1 MQLSTAHE
9 AQRAISELS
18 GNILQGRK
26 ISCQLA
32 HKPEEASKAV
42 EPAAQSIPPVSHEG
56 SRNALAEQNGS
67 AEAKRKAQTDLARQ
81 KMEALKNRNLSLRET
96 SGSGNIVPPAVRPE
110 SLPEIPTSGASHE
123 NLASVAQV
131 SNYSPT
137 TPHGSYFSPINERQP
152 FSIPGLFMASARPIP
167 FKNTEQPMATS
178 SVAAQETH
186 QATTSIQSPDSTV
199 HSQMLSIPTTSISL
213 SSEKRGLQFT
223 TETLAKSA
231 NSASKVHEPRKRQR
245 ASDFIDSPPRKVNRT
260 LGQKEDA
267 SVIIDVSEEEAND
280 DLEDDADAMDI
291 EQDVNIDPISTQLEH
306 DELETGKQRAIR
318 DLPPLTDFPARK
330 KIPDHLAF
338 MTPPAVQTPGKPK
351 EPDGLKPKLK
361 EIEQMKR
368 RIAELEQRNKAKQ
381 TSSRAQT
388 PGTPG
393 HAKSPPRPAETVV
406 EGNERPRSSA
416 GVETPV
422 ASVQEHTQ
430 AHAKTATPS
439 ATKDTQKIIG
449 FGEAMEHHETGKDL
463 AVAVSQTLQLG
474 KDITSEGQQ
483 QGQSAD
489 YDLEELRPIGVDIDQ
504 SKSAQATLVD
514 NKVQLQPV
522 LEPIKEIEDA
532 RAETDRLRAAEAA
545 AAAAV
550 RAEEHQRLIVEQ
562 RVKAL
567 PLANAEVERS
577 RIAES
582 ATGEEEQRRR
592 RRTDIESGLPI
603 LDAEVERTRQRLQ
616 LLRKQMEELED
627 EVQKGID
634 GRRILMDELASLSPA
649 PSPTPKASSYEEQTL
664 APAGKPEITSE
675 IEIQGK

>member
-18 GNILQGRK
+18 GNILHGRK
-26 ISCQLA
+26 ISCQFA

-42 EPAAQSIPPVSHEG
+42 EPAAQSIPPISHEG
-56 SRNALAEQNGS
+56 SQDALAEQNGS
-67 AEAKRKAQTDLARQ
+67 VEAKRKAQTDLARQ
-81 KMEALKNRNLSLRET
+81 KMEALKNRTLSQQET
-96 SGSGNIVPPAVRPE
+96 SGSGNIVPPAVRPQ
-110 SLPEIPTSGASHE
+110 SLPEIPPSGAFHE
-123 NLASVAQV
+123 NLAPVAQV
-131 SNYSPT
+131 SNHSPT

-152 FSIPGLFMASARPIP
+152 FSIPGLFMKSARPIS
-167 FKNTEQPMATS
+167 FKNIEQPMATRS
-178 SVAAQETH
+178 AAAQETH
-186 QATTSIQSPDSTV
+186 QATTSILSPDSTV
-199 HSQMLSIPTTSISL
+199 HPQTLSIPTTSISL
-213 SSEKRGLQFT
+213 SSEKPGLLFT
-223 TETLAKSA
+223 TETLDKYA
-231 NSASKVHEPRKRQR
+231 NSASKVNEPRKRQR
-245 ASDFIDSPPRKVNRT
+245 ASDFIDSPPRKVKRT

-280 DLEDDADAMDI
+280 DSEDDADAMDI
-291 EQDVNIDPISTQLEH
+291 EQDVNINPISTQLEH

-330 KIPDHLAF
+330 KIPDNLAF
-338 MTPPAVQTPGKPK
+338 MTPPAVQTPGKLK

-393 HAKSPPRPAETVV
+393 HVKSSPRPVETLV

-416 GVETPV
+416 GVEVPV
-422 ASVQEHTQ
+422 GSVQEHAQ
-430 AHAKTATPS
+430 AHAKAATPS
-439 ATKDTQKIIG
+439 ATKNTEKIIG
-449 FGEAMEHHETGKDL
+449 LGEAMEHQEIEKDL
-463 AVAVSQTLQLG
+463 AVAVSETLQLG
-474 KDITSEGQQ
+474 KNVTSEGQQ

-489 YDLEELRPIGVDIDQ
+489 YDSEELRPIGVDLDR

-514 NKVQLQPV
+514 NKVQLQLV
-522 LEPIKEIEDA
+522 EEPIKEIADA
-532 RAETDRLRAAEAA
+532 QAETDRLRAAEAA
-545 AAAAV
+545 AA
-550 RAEEHQRLIVEQ
+550 RAEEQQRLIADQ

-567 PLANAEVERS
+567 ALANAEVERD

-582 ATGEEEQRRR
+582 ATGEEDQRRR

-616 LLRKQMEELED
+616 SLRKQMEELED
-627 EVQKGID
+627 EVQKGIN

-649 PSPTPKASSYEEQTL
+649 PSPTPKASSHEEQSL

-675 IEIQGK
+675 KETQGK